1 MKKILFIII
10 SATIFGL
17 LMSILIH
24 SGYYHKLIMG
34 FKSVHFLLYL
44 PLIILFLV
52 LNILI
57 HELGHMFS
65 FIFQG
70 VKIKALFFII
80 FGFIVNDKK
89 VKFKV
94 YPKNFKMLGGFVVPN
109 FAPIENDEEYHL
121 TRKKFTNALIAG
133 PNTSIIYF
141 IIVMI
146 VFFLSWFLFKSS
158 ILLGLMSLL
167 FITSFFMT
175 LLIIFSSKL
184 NTDEIYGDYVAFDKM
199 KKDDRFA
206 LVQILQY
213 RQFSDINSMLENDFF
228 LELIKKDLEEKRLS
242 NKMFDIVL
250 STYYL
255 TMYLKTV
262 KIEET
267 NKIIDYYNVSFL
279 ASSKYGRELAYL
291 ISAFYYKNGNSEEA
305 VKLFNLVNS
314 VKNHNLDS
322 EALELLKKQYE
333 HLLNLA
339 DNHEYFISNSNSL
352 LNQYSFLA
360 PVINIGKV
368 IEELTYK
375 LPFVPYSCKVLFNL
389 EEQTEN
395 NID

>member
-1 MKKILFIII
+1 
-10 SATIFGL
+10 
-17 LMSILIH
+17 
-24 SGYYHKLIMG
+24 
-34 FKSVHFLLYL
+34 
-44 PLIILFLV
+44 
-52 LNILI
+52 
-57 HELGHMFS
+57 
-65 FIFQG
+65 
-70 VKIKALFFII
+70 
-80 FGFIVNDKK
+80 
-89 VKFKV
+89 
-94 YPKNFKMLGGFVVPN
+94 
-109 FAPIENDEEYHL
+109 
-121 TRKKFTNALIAG
+121 
-133 PNTSIIYF
+133 
-141 IIVMI
+141 
-146 VFFLSWFLFKSS
+146 
-158 ILLGLMSLL
+158 
-167 FITSFFMT
+167 
-175 LLIIFSSKL
+175 
-184 NTDEIYGDYVAFDKM
+184 M

-322 EALELLKKQYE
+322 EALELLNKQYE

-375 LPFVPYSCKVLFNL
+375 LPFVPYLCKVLFNL